1 MAELQKQAHFRET
14 KQSRLKWTK
23 IIILPFVIFFAS
35 LFMGRYAVS
44 PKEVV
49 QIFANYFFGANYE
62 PTWSD
67 SAA

>member
-14 KQSRLKWTK
+14 KQSRLKWTI

-49 QIFANYFFGANYE
+49 QIFAN
-62 PTWSD
+62 
-67 SAA
+67 